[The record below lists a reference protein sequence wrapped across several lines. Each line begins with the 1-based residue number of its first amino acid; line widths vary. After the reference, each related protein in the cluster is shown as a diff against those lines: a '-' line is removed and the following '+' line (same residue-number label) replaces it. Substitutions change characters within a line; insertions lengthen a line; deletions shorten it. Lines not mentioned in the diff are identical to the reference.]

1 MIKVAILLAVLTGLY
16 SCIPVSPYLLPPGGV
31 KVGFTRTSV
40 EDALGQPAENVRMAE
55 KRYYLYKHSQ
65 WVANSQSDI
74 YETLFWVIEFGADD
88 KVTEIETLQGSFFS
102 STSRRAHR
110 WIQER
115 TQQGIDSEVKIEG
128 Q

>member
-1 MIKVAILLAVLTGLY
+1 MIKVVLLISALTVLY

-31 KVGFTRTSV
+31 KAGFTRTGV
-40 EDALGQPAENVRMAE
+40 EDALGRPAEDVRMAD

-102 STSRRAHR
+102 STSRQAHR

-115 TQQGIDSEVKIEG
+115 TQQGVESSDNPR
-128 Q
+128 

>member
-1 MIKVAILLAVLTGLY
+1 MIKAVLLLAVLTGLY

-40 EDALGQPAENVRMAE
+40 EDALGQPTENVRMAD

-65 WVANSQSDI
+65 WVGNSRSDI

-88 KVTEIETLQGSFFS
+88 KVTEIATLQGSFFS
-102 STSRRAHR
+102 STSRRARR

-115 TQQGIDSEVKIEG
+115 ALQSLDNEVKIEA

>member
-1 MIKVAILLAVLTGLY
+1 MIKAVLLLAALTVLY

-40 EDALGQPAENVRMAE
+40 EDALGQPTENIRMAD
-55 KRYYLYKHSQ
+55 KRYYLYKISQ
-65 WVANSQSDI
+65 WVGNSQSDI

-115 TQQGIDSEVKIEG
+115 ALQSLDNEVKIEA